1 MGIKLRQKC
10 DQRDDKFEVTQAR
23 IDEIHIL
30 VVRGNLSSQSTII
43 DWLRLAGVVIVAVS
57 NVQEALEQLAAQK
70 FDLVF
75 IDAQMSMA
83 DRFAAIHQIR
93 ARKEFAEQTIIAISD
108 QLSLESRDLY
118 LAAGMDDLILDPV
131 DLNAMYQIIAKW
143 LPDKLDLRTGNSK
156 ETDKVMA
163 EPASAELPPID
174 MKVLYQMFH
183 QNTALVHK
191 FGLKFIEVASS
202 TLAEMQVARA
212 NRDLSALNHLG
223 HKLKSSAKAIGAL
236 SFADLCENLEKTN
249 TINNWA
255 DAELLLIKIE
265 VVLAQI
271 SQQLKQEFNDENG

>member
-1 MGIKLRQKC
+1 MTL
-10 DQRDDKFEVTQAR
+10 AH

-30 VVRGNLSSQSTII
+30 VVRNNLSSQSTII

-70 FDLVF
+70 FDLIF

-83 DRFAAIHQIR
+83 DRFATIRQIR
-93 ARKEFAEQTIIAISD
+93 ARKEFSEQTIIAISD

-131 DLNAMYQIIAKW
+131 DLNAIYQILAKW

-163 EPASAELPPID
+163 ELASVELPPID

-183 QNTALVHK
+183 HNTALVHK

-202 TLAEMQVARA
+202 TLAEMQAARA
-212 NRDLSALNHLG
+212 NRDLPTLNHLG
-223 HKLKSSAKAIGAL
+223 HKLKSSARAIGAL

-249 TINNWA
+249 TNNNWA

-265 VVLAQI
+265 TVLAQI